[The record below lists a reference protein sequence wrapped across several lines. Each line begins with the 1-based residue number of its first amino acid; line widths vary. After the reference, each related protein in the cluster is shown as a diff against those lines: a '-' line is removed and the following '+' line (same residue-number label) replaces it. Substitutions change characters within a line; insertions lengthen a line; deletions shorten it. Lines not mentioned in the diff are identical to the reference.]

1 MDSRLGDW
9 GMLRAV
15 LVALLGC
22 TLFIS
27 GGVCAFANGANENGS
42 WQFRSA
48 NDRQVLLNELIE
60 QENIKHNFGVGSS
73 SGLGTQT
80 GNAVSITVGG
90 SNDTV
95 TVNSSNTGDQSIS
108 DNMLN
113 E

>member
-1 MDSRLGDW
+1 
-9 GMLRAV
+9 MLRAV

-22 TLFIS
+22 TLSIS
-27 GGVCAFANGANENGS
+27 SGACAFANGANENGS

-60 QENIKHNFGVGSS
+60 QEQLKHNFGVGSS
-73 SGLGTQT
+73 NGLGTQT
-80 GNAVSITVGG
+80 GNAVSISIGG
-90 SNDTV
+90 SNNSV
-95 TVNSSNTGDQSIS
+95 TVDSSNTGDQSIS

>member
-1 MDSRLGDW
+1 MVRVIV
-9 GMLRAV
+9 A
-15 LVALLGC
+15 ALLGC
-22 TLFIS
+22 AFTIT
-27 GGVCAFANGANENGS
+27 GGARAYANGANENGS

-60 QENIKHNFGVGSS
+60 QEQIKHNFGVGSS

-90 SNDTV
+90 SNDNV
-95 TVNSSNTGDQSIS
+95 SVSSSNTGDQSIS

>member
-1 MDSRLGDW
+1 MF
-9 GMLRAV
+9 RAV
-15 LVALLGC
+15 FVALIGC
-22 TLFIS
+22 AIASIS
-27 GGVCAFANGANENGS
+27 VSGAVANGANENGS

-60 QENIKHNFGVGSS
+60 QEQIKHNFGVGNSA
-73 SGLGTQT
+73 GLGTQT

-95 TVNSSNTGDQSIS
+95 TVDSSNTGDQSIS

>member
-1 MDSRLGDW
+1 
-9 GMLRAV
+9 MLRTV

-22 TLFIS
+22 TLSVSS
-27 GGVCAFANGANENGS
+27 GACAFANGANENGS

-48 NDRQVLLNELIE
+48 SDRQVLLNELIE
-60 QENIKHNFGVGSS
+60 QENIKHNFGVGGS